1 MTTQCFQVPSHLC
14 CLPRLSCWEEACTGC
29 SIRSIWGEISRDS
42 SNICHHLPP
51 RTDPWHRLLLAPWH
65 PEDLPGPPLHHLHA
79 CLHPLHLCFQRKVV
93 QKKANR
99 GEQEERWKGGEAE
112 YEEPFVTFS
121 AMFTLANVLFSL
133 VGNVVYCLSLT
144 HNAGWDKTWGVD
156 GQGFHTLSVDD
167 DQEYQL
173 TLLWVLIGFLLP
185 RLVSVGSVR
194 QDTGHPRS
202 NPWPSPHLLHPG
214 SHLHLKEP
222 PLLLLLLQPSQ
233 SRVWSPC
240 CIQTGLKLCLG
251 CQWQAKAC
259 SSWIWGD
266 WVREGEE
273 QCV

>member
-1 MTTQCFQVPSHLC
+1 MSDNILGFQLTFVHICQYSHLHSYPCFAFDDSMLPGSFSSLLLAWSLC
-14 CLPRLSCWEEACTGC
+14 CWKGACTGC

-65 PEDLPGPPLHHLHA
+65 PQDLPGPPLHHLHA

-173 TLLWVLIGFLLP
+173 TLLWVAKLHFTGTERNSFWYFYQLLIKI
-185 RLVSVGSVR
+185 
-194 QDTGHPRS
+194 S
-202 NPWPSPHLLHPG
+202 N
-214 SHLHLKEP
+214 
-222 PLLLLLLQPSQ
+222 
-233 SRVWSPC
+233 
-240 CIQTGLKLCLG
+240 LG
-251 CQWQAKAC
+251 QYSFDKKINKFW
-259 SSWIWGD
+259 
-266 WVREGEE
+266 
-273 QCV
+273 